1 MSKVREIAL
10 GERDA
15 IAAYLRRQAK
25 AHVERANAV
34 PPQGKLVLDVQV
46 IERQMWT
53 ATAGVLDAA
62 AKAIME
68 EAHWK

>member
-15 IAAYLRRQAK
+15 IVAYLRRQAA
-25 AHVERANAV
+25 AHKQRADAV
-34 PPQGKLVLDVQV
+34 PEQGTIKLDMKV
-46 IERQMWT
+46 IEQQMWT
-53 ATAGVLDAA
+53 ASAGVLEAA